1 MHAAAVITARCAWLT
16 YNVAAESVCH
26 MMPLPQ
32 LMTHAASM
40 PAVACTAL
48 SYCHVN
54 PLVVVHA
61 PASCGRGLEGDG
73 RSILEV
79 MRRRQRRHSR
89 LSALAK
95 RLLAIPCSS
104 VPSERMFSTA
114 GQIVTDQ
121 RSRLAPDSVSRLLF
135 LNKNSDL

>member
-16 YNVAAESVCH
+16 YNVAAESVCR

-79 MRRRQRRHSR
+79 MRRGRAFVRCHHGNQSTHSTQYQ
-89 LSALAK
+89 
-95 RLLAIPCSS
+95 P
-104 VPSERMFSTA
+104 PPTH
-114 GQIVTDQ
+114 
-121 RSRLAPDSVSRLLF
+121 RSRFTQSLG
-135 LNKNSDL
+135 